1 MLRAVF
7 ILGLFVTLASAC
19 CLAVDHPEQVYRL
32 RLYHTHTNEH
42 IDVVYREGKNYVPEA
57 VNELER
63 FLRDHRTGDV
73 HHFDPRLFD
82 VLHDLLIS
90 VGDPE
95 AEINVIC
102 GYRTP
107 WSNRF
112 LRRRSSAV
120 AKHSLHMKAM
130 AIDIRVPGVETSR
143 LRDAALALHRGGVG
157 YYHREDFIHVDV
169 GRIRRW

>member
-7 ILGLFVTLASAC
+7 ILGLFVTLASAW
-19 CLAVDHPEQVYRL
+19 CLPVDHPEQVYRL

-90 VGDPE
+90 AGDPE

>member
-1 MLRAVF
+1 M
-7 ILGLFVTLASAC
+7 
-19 CLAVDHPEQVYRL
+19 
-32 RLYHTHTNEH
+32 
-42 IDVVYREGKNYVPEA
+42 PEA
-57 VNELER
+57 VNDLER

-157 YYHREDFIHVDV
+157 YYHREDFLHVDV